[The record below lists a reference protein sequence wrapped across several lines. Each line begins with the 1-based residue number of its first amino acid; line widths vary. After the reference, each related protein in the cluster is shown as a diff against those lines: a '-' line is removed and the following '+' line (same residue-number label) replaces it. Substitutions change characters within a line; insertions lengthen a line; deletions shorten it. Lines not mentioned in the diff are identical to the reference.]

1 MNTFTKTKNYCNLKL
16 QNAILI
22 KLFGG
27 SILKQKKVFS
37 SVMLGATLL
46 LLTSC
51 GQQSASATKSADK
64 ATSTQVT
71 QKKSSVSAKKAASS
85 SQVSSSTQSATSSR
99 ASVVASSS
107 SQAAAS
113 SRTTAAVDDKAV
125 GLMLWMQKA
134 SIDYSS
140 DVLQD
145 YASNG
150 MLYYSPSYSSNFS
163 SEINGYQV
171 VHTHGDGSGD
181 VYYKINGDTVTYK
194 GLVIT
199 TDVAHGKLE
208 TNTMPIADLVA
219 KYDSTAADQ
228 AQLKTYVSE
237 LQPETE

>member
-1 MNTFTKTKNYCNLKL
+1 MKR
-16 QNAILI
+16 
-22 KLFGG
+22 
-27 SILKQKKVFS
+27 KKVFS

-46 LLTSC
+46 LLASC
-51 GQQSASATKSADK
+51 GQQSASSTKSADK
-64 ATSTQVT
+64 AASTQVT
-71 QKKSSVSAKKAASS
+71 SKKNSASAKKATSS
-85 SQVSSSTQSATSSR
+85 AQSSSSTQSATSSS
-99 ASVVASSS
+99 ASVAASSS

-113 SRTTAAVDDKAV
+113 SSSTTVAVNDKTV

-140 DVLQD
+140 DVLQN

-150 MLYYSPSYSSNFS
+150 MLYYSPSFSSDS

-208 TNTMPIADLVA
+208 TNTMPIADLIA
-219 KYDSTAADQ
+219 KYASTDADQ

-237 LQPETE
+237 LQPETEE